1 MFEDRTPENIKAEII
16 AKLSPAID
24 TREGSFF
31 HDLIGPVSV
40 ELYKMYRAFLEMEL
54 MIYVNETSGPYID
67 KRAEAYGI
75 TRKEG
80 VAALG
85 VLTFYGQEGTP
96 VPKGTVAVSRSGA
109 EYETLE
115 ETAIREGMAQV
126 DAAARKPGRVFNREG
141 GEALELLG
149 GLPGIERVEAGPF
162 LGGADPETDGE
173 LVQRIY
179 AYWRKP
185 STSGNVYDYERWAL
199 RAEGVGAVKVFP
211 LANGPGTVT
220 VVIAGPK
227 KLPVDAETVERCRA
241 YIEEERPIGAAVTVK
256 SAAELRVQVSA
267 RVALTGER
275 TLGEVK
281 EDFAAAVEEYLRNI
295 AFVRHSLLYH
305 RIVYL
310 LMGLEGVADFAELA
324 VNGQTENIALAEE
337 CVPVLEGV
345 ELVALV

>member
-16 AKLSPAID
+16 ARLSPAID

-40 ELYKMYRAFLEMEL
+40 ELYKMYRAFLEMEP
-54 MIYVNETSGPYID
+54 MIYVDETSGPYID

-85 VLTFYGQEGTP
+85 VLTFYGQEGAP
-96 VPKGTVAVSRSGA
+96 VPKGTAAVTRGGA

-241 YIEEERPIGAAVTVK
+241 YIEEERPIGAEVTVE
-256 SAAELRVQVSA
+256 SAQGAPLSFAAEVTLEEGCTAEAARAAWQANLEAWLREISFEQYTVSYN
-267 RVALTGER
+267 R
-275 TLGEVK
+275 
-281 EDFAAAVEEYLRNI
+281 AAYLLLAVEGVQDFSQLTLNGGTE
-295 AFVRHSLLYH
+295 SLH
-305 RIVYL
+305 
-310 LMGLEGVADFAELA
+310 LEGH
-324 VNGQTENIALAEE
+324 Q
-337 CVPVLEGV
+337 VPVLEGV
-345 ELVALV
+345 AVT